1 MIKKLRVVRSNEIV
15 IDKKNEDKKIKK
27 LALLTSTSLE
37 LYKVL
42 YKSRYLSSNSLNL
55 SFGIL

>member
-15 IDKKNEDKKIKK
+15 IEIKNEDKKITK
-27 LALLTSTSLE
+27 LALLTSVSLVS
-37 LYKVL
+37 YNDL